1 MSAEKETWLERKIAE
16 EKRFFSF
23 LSFITAFCPSLSL
36 SLLLVDVAIPCYFS
50 LWMKCCALFKISK
63 AMSHYRSKNVQ
74 HLYIVR
80 LWHGERG
87 MVCVCV
93 CVHGVSI
100 EQWPPLR
107 WLDPQCLLCSES
119 FVARAGP
126 GSVFCQDLPS
136 LGREEIKFSWG
147 VRRCQ
152 LNTPK
157 HTHTESNSYR
167 RHKKWSSELHGTWL
181 RTFSHT
187 PSIKRKMDI
196 SNE

>member
-1 MSAEKETWLERKIAE
+1 MVREENSWRKEIFLFPLFHHSI
-16 EKRFFSF
+16 
-23 LSFITAFCPSLSL
+23 LSFSLSL

-147 VRRCQ
+147 VRGCQ

-157 HTHTESNSYR
+157 HTHTQSLIVTEGIRNGPLNYMVHDWER
-167 RHKKWSSELHGTWL
+167 FLTRHL
-181 RTFSHT
+181 
-187 PSIKRKMDI
+187 
-196 SNE
+196 